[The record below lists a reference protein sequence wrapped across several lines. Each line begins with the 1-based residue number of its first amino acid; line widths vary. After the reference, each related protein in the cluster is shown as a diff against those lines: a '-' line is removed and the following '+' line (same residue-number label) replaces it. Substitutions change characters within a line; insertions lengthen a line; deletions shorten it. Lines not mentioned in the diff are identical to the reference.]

1 MASVNL
7 DAQVDSLHSRVP
19 ALPAPLTLFTLR
31 ASTVATALTASIKIP
46 LAHVKS
52 LSFLP
57 SNVARDNTSIAKTV
71 VFPALLLASHA
82 SLPLNAQ
89 PAHKL
94 DMLPIKPE
102 SVSLSVVME

>member
-7 DAQVDSLHSRVP
+7 DVQVDSLHSKVP

-31 ASTVATALTASIKIP
+31 ALTVATALTASIKIP
-46 LAHVKS
+46 LAHAKS

-57 SNVARDNTSIAKTV
+57 SNVVRDNTSIAKMV
-71 VFPALLLASHA
+71 VFPALLLANHA
-82 SLPLNAQ
+82 SLPLNAL

-94 DMLPIKPE
+94 GILPTQLE
-102 SVSLSVVME
+102 SVSLSVVTD